1 MLHRVAF
8 ALVFT
13 ALPASFAAAQGAPS
27 AADLRAGHQLFTQ
40 SCAICHLK
48 PQITS
53 PRFGPQLSHQVVAGQ
68 EEGIRAFIQ
77 TGTDHMPGFRYE
89 LAPAQIDLIIAY
101 LATVPDPAQRD
112 LGAHDHTLAE
122 YAAAGR
128 AMPGRAIP
136 NSAMPNQGDD

>member
-1 MLHRVAF
+1 VL
-8 ALVFT
+8 LFT

-27 AADLRAGHQLFTQ
+27 PADLRAGHQLFTQ

-68 EEGIRAFIQ
+68 EEGIRAFIE
-77 TGTDHMPGFRYE
+77 TGTEHMPGFRYE

-101 LATVPDPAQRD
+101 LASVPDPAQRD
-112 LGAHDHTLAE
+112 LGAHGQSLAE
-122 YAAAGR
+122 HAA
-128 AMPGRAIP
+128 PGRAIP
-136 NSAMPNQGDD
+136 AHAMPAHSMPNQGDD